1 MFPAYTRVTN
11 FYQILAVGTGGRLI
25 RVSVLCEYMGYMSVA
40 VGVFFLLACNII
52 NMMLHGK

>member
-1 MFPAYTRVTN
+1 MFRAYTRVTN
-11 FYQILAVGTGGRLI
+11 FDQIFAVGTGGRLI

-40 VGVFFLLACNII
+40 VGVFFLPACNVI